1 VITRHPMI
9 WWRGRAQQKGRGFA
23 VEHDWKSYWKRIK
36 IQFKNSEDLQKWRR
50 GQTQQVKCRRFK
62 RLVSGRWRKEKEKI
76 EKVTAKI
83 FQLLLLHC
91 LHLCR
96 NQGPLHSVR
105 GTPMTWVLCFL
116 RAADHSIFS
125 SVLFIKKAQV
135 PQQICAISGGP
146 WQALLCLQCPRMRN
160 HPIVGQERGIEQAH
174 WNSAPRTCLTP
185 FPSLTDAI
193 LCIHRADYFS
203 QRAGEEW
210 NWLWWTQ
217 EEDGTYSEGEE
228 VEESENSDDEH
239 DDAHDRGAFER
250 RNHAKELDEV
260 CLKFAQEQ
268 TCQLTDLE
276 KAMMFLRKI
285 TLLHQIPHSV
295 ADALL
300 DPEAIKKLTLLS
312 GMTMQLIDRKLAKVY
327 VTGGH
332 TVTLGSGTRIRYLP
346 LTLSFLRKK
355 LTQPDLGG
363 EIILYWD
370 GFRQFRAKG
379 GSLGKNFFL
388 CFSSSSFLFNDPSQ
402 YFPQVVSTLEFFEMA
417 HLKLKISLWWP
428 CCQRGRPFQR
438 ISRKC

>member
-1 VITRHPMI
+1 M
-9 WWRGRAQQKGRGFA
+9 
-23 VEHDWKSYWKRIK
+23 
-36 IQFKNSEDLQKWRR
+36 
-50 GQTQQVKCRRFK
+50 QVKNEIDSDERK
-62 RLVSGRWRKEKEKI
+62 RKRPCLEDTEEELQI
-76 EKVTAKI
+76 T
-83 FQLLLLHC
+83 FQDSQLAF
-91 LHLCR
+91 
-96 NQGPLHSVR
+96 PD
-105 GTPMTWVLCFL
+105 P
-116 RAADHSIFS
+116 FS
-125 SVLFIKKAQV
+125 S
-135 PQQICAISGGP
+135 P
-146 WQALLCLQCPRMRN
+146 
-160 HPIVGQERGIEQAH
+160 GIQGYD
-174 WNSAPRTCLTP
+174 NSDGDDDFNP
-185 FPSLTDAI
+185 FLPES
-193 LCIHRADYFS
+193 
-203 QRAGEEW
+203 
-210 NWLWWTQ
+210 
-217 EEDGTYSEGEE
+217 EDGTYSEGEE

-379 GSLGKNFFL
+379 GSLGKNFFSVFL
-388 CFSSSSFLFNDPSQ
+388 RLLFCSMTPANISLRWSLLWSSSRWR
-402 YFPQVVSTLEFFEMA
+402 T
-417 HLKLKISLWWP
+417 
-428 CCQRGRPFQR
+428 
-438 ISRKC
+438 